1 MNTAKPNTNP
11 LLNDDIWLAVDSQ
24 ILGGIETHILELAS
38 GLIQFKQKVRVV
50 LLTEYSDSQPILS
63 KLELAKIPYNFLSEL
78 SNCKGNANV
87 LTQLRCALKLHRP
100 ALIHTHGYKASVVSR
115 LACLHCKWIAPPKST
130 VQVSTYHAGEAPVG
144 KVKLYDMIDR
154 FTASLSDLNFAVSK
168 DIANKI
174 PSKTHVLNNF
184 VALQSCPTRFGEN
197 IAFVGRL
204 SHEKAPD
211 RYIELAKNF
220 PQHDFHL
227 YGSGPMTSQLDK
239 MAGGNIWL
247 HGHID
252 DMNSVWSDIDV
263 LIITSRFEGL
273 PMAALEAMSRGIPV
287 ISTNVGAL
295 DSLII
300 SNENGWIG
308 NDMTELSHALN
319 IWLLASEPTKSA
331 IRTKARQ
338 TIERR
343 FSLQAVI
350 PQYLEQYQTVLEQ
363 S

>member
-1 MNTAKPNTNP
+1 MNIAKSNNNT
-11 LLNDDIWLAVDSQ
+11 LLNDDIWLTVDSQ
-24 ILGGIETHILELAS
+24 VLGGIETHILELAS

-50 LLTEYSDSQPILS
+50 LLAEYSGSQPILS
-63 KLELAKIPYNFLSEL
+63 KLKLAKIPYNFLSEL
-78 SNCKGNANV
+78 SNCKSNVNV
-87 LTQLRCALKLHRP
+87 LTQLRCALNIHQP
-100 ALIHTHGYKASVVSR
+100 TLIHAHGYKASIVSR
-115 LACLHCKWIAPPKST
+115 FACLHCKWTAPPKST
-130 VQVSTYHAGEAPVG
+130 VQVSTYHAGETPVG

-154 FTASLSDLNFAVSK
+154 FTAFLSDLNFAVSK
-168 DIANKI
+168 DIANKV

-184 VALQSCPTRFGEN
+184 VALQSYPTHFGKN

-211 RYIELAKNF
+211 RYIELANSF

-227 YGSGPMTSQLDK
+227 YGSGPMTSQLK
-239 MAGGNIWL
+239 KLAGKNIRL

-252 DMNSVWSDIDV
+252 DMNTVWSDIGV

-273 PMAALEAMSRGIPV
+273 PMAALEAMCRGIPV

-295 DSLII
+295 ESLII

-308 NDMTELSHALN
+308 NDMTELSHCLN
-319 IWLLASEPTKSA
+319 DWLFASEPTQNTM
-331 IRTKARQ
+331 RTKARQ
-338 TIERR
+338 TIESR

-350 PQYLEQYQTVLEQ
+350 PQYLEQYQTVLDR
-363 S
+363 